1 MHPYHGIKESFMSS
15 AINSDLAT
23 TDNKGYFNPPI
34 ENYRSMYKYYDRI
47 KGTQVTTEN
56 EITFDKTANA
66 NNALRLVP
74 NRQQHKKKQ
83 SNTFSGT
90 TKELTTSSESN
101 LRFTNVTGTNREL

>member
-1 MHPYHGIKESFMSS
+1 MHPYHGVKESFMSS

-56 EITFDKTANA
+56 DNTSEKAPNA

-74 NRQQHKKKQ
+74 NRQQYKKKVL
-83 SNTFSGT
+83 TF
-90 TKELTTSSESN
+90 
-101 LRFTNVTGTNREL
+101 LRLKNTNVSFDTLTRSQGFDP